1 MVIAN
6 IFGILIFLFLFWR
19 TLKDDYHF
27 EKIFNLGFLTI
38 FSVLL
43 SLLLNNFFP
52 LNYWF
57 WIVLISAS
65 ITMFISAKRTRM
77 KLFEIIEAFSIS
89 ALPWL
94 SFYFLEDS
102 IKKSSLS
109 SFLAFWTTLICIF
122 IYFLIKSYY
131 RSFTWYKSGRVG
143 ISGILTLLIF
153 FLFRVVTSLFF
164 PQVISF
170 AGKIE
175 PYLSGSTSLLLIFLM
190 YNLSINKE

>member
-38 FSVLL
+38 LSVLL
-43 SLLLNNFFP
+43 SLLLNSFFP

-65 ITMFISAKRTRM
+65 ITMLISAKRTRM

>member
-38 FSVLL
+38 LSVLL

-65 ITMFISAKRTRM
+65 ITMLISAKRTRM